1 MEASGGWVTVRMGK
15 FHDGHQELSNDV
27 LSLGVGGSRRS
38 VIHFKRVYLRVTKKL
53 GQEQKWVINDHSR
66 G

>member
-15 FHDGHQELSNDV
+15 FRAGHQELSNDV
-27 LSLGVGGSRRS
+27 LSLGVGGSQGS
-38 VIHFKRVYLRVTKKL
+38 VIHSKRVYLRVTKKL
-53 GQEQKWVINDHSR
+53 GQEQKWAINDHSR